1 VWGKGNLPAKN
12 VIKIT
17 KLMQTIL
24 LIFEIFRK
32 NHQIVIFVSKYIENV
47 IDFT

>member
-1 VWGKGNLPAKN
+1 VLGKGAMPTKN